1 MPSPSTNN
9 ADRPANN
16 TRNYLSRVP
25 PSVRSLLELPPRQST
40 SRQHGSRQQ
49 SGSTRASSTNVLART
64 DDSANGSG
72 RGHLSRSTQPSL
84 GSLSELTTRKSNNSS
99 SRTKSS
105 TKKTIPKKKA
115 QNNALNADP
124 RKNRAGLM
132 YNRGS
137 DAYERSVAQ
146 RCKCCELIR
155 HLFKS

>member
-84 GSLSELTTRKSNNSS
+84 GSLSSNSLANSLPTRQA
-99 SRTKSS
+99 KSS
-105 TKKTIPKKKA
+105 TKKTIPK
-115 QNNALNADP
+115 
-124 RKNRAGLM
+124 RKTLARDKHP
-132 YNRGS
+132 RGS
-137 DAYERSVAQ
+137 AAYERSVA
-146 RCKCCELIR
+146 RTSKYCELIR
-155 HLFKS
+155 HLFIYLFKS